1 MDSQPRSTEIYLPE
15 PLPITDGEL
24 ALIEAH
30 FAQLI
35 AAMIEAEIVETEP
48 VQCRVLG

>member
-1 MDSQPRSTEIYLPE
+1 MDRPLTSIDIDLPDQ
-15 PLPITDGEL
+15 LPVLDAEL

-35 AAMIEAEIVETEP
+35 AAMIEATNVETEP
-48 VQCRVLG
+48 A

>member
-1 MDSQPRSTEIYLPE
+1 MDSQAYAVQIDLPD
-15 PLPITDGEL
+15 PLPILGDEL

-35 AAMIEAEIVETEP
+35 AAMIEADIAEIEAA
-48 VQCRVLG
+48 

>member
-1 MDSQPRSTEIYLPE
+1 MDSPPRTVEIDLPD
-15 PLPITDGEL
+15 PLPVLDAEL

-35 AAMIEAEIVETEP
+35 AAMIEAEIVEPEP
-48 VQCRVLG
+48 A

>member
-1 MDSQPRSTEIYLPE
+1 MDSQACEVEIDLPD
-15 PLPITDGEL
+15 PLPILEGEL

-35 AAMIEAEIVETEP
+35 AAMTEADIAETEAA
-48 VQCRVLG
+48 